1 MTHEAT
7 GPTNSLPLH
16 SKAQLSSQVANHS
29 QWSYDALAIY
39 PGFLL
44 HFNLFFTYLRTLA
57 T

>member
-29 QWSYDALAIY
+29 QWSYYALAIY
-39 PGFLL
+39 PGFPL